1 MNAHEPS
8 QPQPGRGSPTAD
20 AHDEKGSVL
29 NDDKGLA
36 TVSTS
41 DSTSSVGNLYEDGSL
56 DPVYYAKTLALNR
69 AIQDIGMGR
78 YQVCGS

>member
-8 QPQPGRGSPTAD
+8 QPQPGRGSPN
-20 AHDEKGSVL
+20 HDEKASVL
-29 NDDKGLA
+29 NDDKRLA
-36 TVSTS
+36 TVSMS

-69 AIQDIGMGR
+69 AIQEIGMGR